1 MKASVQTR
9 SVKVIVCSIVL
20 LFLLVGFTL
29 YTPAPAMT
37 QQAEAIA
44 TDRTDLTVYCF
55 SAGKAD
61 AFLLMT
67 ANGTVLIDA
76 GVKGFGGEILQYLE
90 EEGIGKIDYLI
101 ISHFDQDHVG
111 GAAKVINNIPVGIVL
126 QSNNPK
132 DSTEYEK
139 YVKALKNASI
149 EPVTVRQEITFVLD
163 QVVYKVNPPRKNDYQ
178 KDDSNNS
185 SLIVSVNNGGNSL
198 LFMGDAQT
206 ERIEEFLDAG
216 CGQYDLLKVPH
227 HGQEEASVEALLQ
240 AVRPQYAV
248 IPSSDLEPESDMV
261 LSALKEAG
269 AEVFLTRIAPVVITS
284 DGTSIQV
291 FYEEA
296 ACVSEN
302 VS

>member
-1 MKASVQTR
+1 MKESVQSH
-9 SVKVIVCSIVL
+9 SVEVIVCSIVV
-20 LFLLVGFTL
+20 LFLLVGFSL

-37 QQAEAIA
+37 QQSEEIA
-44 TDRTDLTVYCF
+44 TDGTDLTVYCF

-67 ANGTVLIDA
+67 AHGTVLIDA
-76 GVKGFGGEILQYLE
+76 GEKGFGGEILQYLE
-90 EEGIGKIDYLI
+90 EEGIKKIDFLI

-185 SLIVSVNNGGNSL
+185 SLIVSVFNGEDSF
-198 LFMGDAQT
+198 LFMGDAET

-216 CGQYDLLKVPH
+216 CTQYDLLKVPH
-227 HGQEEASVEALLQ
+227 HGQEEERLETLLQ

-248 IPSSDLEPESDMV
+248 ITSSDLEPESEAV

-269 AEVFLTRIAPVVITS
+269 TEVFLTCTAPVVITS
-284 DGTSIQV
+284 DGSSIQV
-291 FYEEA
+291 CYEEEMELEKA
-296 ACVSEN
+296 S
-302 VS
+302 